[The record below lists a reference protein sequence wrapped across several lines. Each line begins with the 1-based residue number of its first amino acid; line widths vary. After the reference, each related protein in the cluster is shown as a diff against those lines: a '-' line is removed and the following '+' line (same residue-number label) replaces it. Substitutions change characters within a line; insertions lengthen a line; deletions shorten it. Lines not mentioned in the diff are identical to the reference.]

1 MKNINLNIF
10 LKYFLGNLLNKTRI
24 WDFIAS
30 QRVDIPI
37 MASNHVAKRLKKY
50 YKRNDYRVVY
60 PSVEI
65 DKFINFPK
73 NIEKKDYYITI
84 AALTEWKRLDILIN
98 SFNEMPEKKL
108 KII

>member
-1 MKNINLNIF
+1 
-10 LKYFLGNLLNKTRI
+10 
-24 WDFIAS
+24 
-30 QRVDIPI
+30 VDIPI

-50 YKRNDYRVVY
+50 YKRDDYKVIY

-65 DKFINFPK
+65 EKFIDSK
-73 NIEKKDYYITI
+73 KEEKKDYYVTT

-98 SFNEMPEKKL
+98 AFNKMPDKKL